1 MEDFELKSG
10 GAELLDLVKPLWEQL
25 NKQHEKQSN
34 YFKNRYKSFNFEA
47 RKEKFLND
55 TVLGV
60 NIALIKKAE
69 MYVGYCISSIN
80 KGLEGEID
88 SIFVA
93 YEYRKLDLGDKLMRN
108 ALEWLDKNKVK
119 TRRIGVIDGNE
130 EVLRFYKKYGFYK
143 RIMILEEIN
152 KNS

>member
-10 GAELLDLVKPLWEQL
+10 GAELLNLVKPLWEQL

-69 MYVGYCISSIN
+69 MYVGI
-80 KGLEGEID
+80 
-88 SIFVA
+88 
-93 YEYRKLDLGDKLMRN
+93 
-108 ALEWLDKNKVK
+108 
-119 TRRIGVIDGNE
+119 
-130 EVLRFYKKYGFYK
+130 VLVV
-143 RIMILEEIN
+143 
-152 KNS
+152 